1 MTQLSRK
8 FITEAVFKL
17 KQGMSVIQETS
28 KVFALITKEGKPI
41 EKSPHINMTIIK
53 TCIRLYK

>member
-17 KQGMSVIQETS
+17 KQGMSVMQGTS

-41 EKSPHINMTIIK
+41 EKKSPLILI
-53 TCIRLYK
+53 